1 MLLDLIKKPND
12 IKNIPAESLPELAK
26 EIRTFLVEHLSRTG
40 GHVASNLAAVE
51 LTMALHRVLT
61 FPEDKLI
68 WDVGHQSYTHK
79 ILTG

>member
-40 GHVASNLAAVE
+40 GHV
-51 LTMALHRVLT
+51 
-61 FPEDKLI
+61 
-68 WDVGHQSYTHK
+68 
-79 ILTG
+79 